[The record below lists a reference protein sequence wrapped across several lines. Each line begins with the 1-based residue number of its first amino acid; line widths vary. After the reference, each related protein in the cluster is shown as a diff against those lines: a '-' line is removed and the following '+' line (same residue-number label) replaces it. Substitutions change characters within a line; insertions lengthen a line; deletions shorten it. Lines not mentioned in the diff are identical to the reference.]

1 MKKKRRLPI
10 PVAVIIY
17 FITVLLTVVLVVG
30 NVLVLSYSQ
39 IVSVFTGQA
48 TTKLIAAKGEKPV
61 DIFTSDF
68 KNNQALHDYSK
79 QLGQEI
85 VEEAIVLLKNDG
97 TTLPLA
103 SGNKVSLLGQN
114 SVDLIYGGG
123 GAGSIDT
130 SKAPDFKTVM
140 KKSGFDINPILWDFY
155 TEGAGKEFRKE
166 TPSITGQ
173 GAFKVNEVPKDV
185 YTKEVIKSFTDY
197 QDAAIVTIG
206 RSGGESADL
215 SPEKLDSGYHYLE
228 LDQEERDL
236 LKLAQDNFEKV
247 VVVLNTSNPIEL
259 DFLEEYKIDACIW
272 AGALGQTGAYGIGE
286 VLNGTVN
293 PSGRLVDTY
302 AYDAFSSPAMVNF
315 GDYTIKNSDVTNGNK
330 YVVYGEGI
338 YVGYKYYETRYEDVV
353 LGNEKLEKFDYAR
366 QVQYPFGYGL
376 SYTDFEWTDYQV
388 NETEKSFEV
397 SLKITNKGK
406 VAGKETV
413 QLYLQSPYTEYD
425 QQNLIEKAAV
435 QLVGFDKTEVIPAGQ
450 SETITIDVPK
460 EEMKAY
466 DSQGHGT
473 YIVDAGDY
481 YLAAGRDAHEGLNNV
496 LAAKGKTVT
505 DGMDVNGQ
513 KELAKKF
520 TVAQLDATTYAV
532 SAETGKEIKN
542 QFENVDIKKYDDEF
556 VYLSRNDW
564 EDTWPRVYAEGK
576 LKASDQLLAD
586 LEFSHE
592 ENKSDKMP
600 AFEKISEKYGKLNT
614 AMLIGAAY
622 DDDKYQALLDQMSLE
637 DMTTLVR
644 MGGYATHYIESINL
658 PGTIN
663 KDGPAGISSTLVG
676 GGESTAMG
684 YPAQVVVASTW
695 NTEVVKRMGQAI
707 GEDSL
712 AASVSGWY
720 APGINTHRLP
730 FGGRNFE
737 YFSEDSF
744 ISGKLSASEV
754 EGAQNKGT
762 FVFMKHFALNDIE
775 TNRMG
780 GAMFANE
787 QAVREIFLK
796 PFETTVREGNASGA
810 MAGMNRIGARW
821 VGSHKGL
828 MTNTLRDEWDFTGL
842 VITDQASFPNFYYQ
856 DMFGGLEAGTDM
868 WLNTSTMLWNFSD
881 KELTPTIANHLRTAS
896 HNIIYTIVNSNAMN
910 GMTPGTEVK
919 KVTPKWKFILLAGD
933 IVIGG
938 LLAFIFFITTRKL
951 IRQRREK
958 KAALTEK

>member
-17 FITVLLTVVLVVG
+17 FITIILTVVLVVG
-30 NVLVLSYSQ
+30 NVVILSYSQ
-39 IVSVFTGQA
+39 IVTGFLGQSSS
-48 TTKLIAAKGEKPV
+48 KLVPAKGEEPV
-61 DIFTSDF
+61 DYFTSDF
-68 KNNQALHDYSK
+68 DSNEALHDYSK

-85 VEEAIVLLKNDG
+85 VEEAIVLLKNQEKA
-97 TTLPLA
+97 LPLA
-103 SGNKVSLLGQN
+103 SGDKVSLLGQN

-130 SKAPDFKTVM
+130 SQAPDFKTVM
-140 KKSGFDINPILWDFY
+140 KKSGFEINPTLWDFY
-155 TEGAGKEFRKE
+155 TEGPGKEFRKE

-173 GAFKVNEVPKDV
+173 GAFKVNEVPKSV
-185 YTKEVIKSFTDY
+185 YTKEVISSFADY

-215 SPEKLDSGYHYLE
+215 SPDKLDSGFHYLE
-228 LDQEERDL
+228 IDQEERDL
-236 LKLAQDNFEKV
+236 LQLAQDNFDKV
-247 VVVLNTSNPIEL
+247 VVILNTSNPIEL
-259 DFLEEYKIDACIW
+259 DFLENYDIDACIW

-286 VLNGTVN
+286 VLNGNVN

-302 AYDAFSSPAMVNF
+302 AYDVFSSPAMVNF
-315 GDYTIKNSDVTNGNK
+315 GDYTIKNSEVTSGDK

-338 YVGYKYYETRYEDVV
+338 YIGYKYYETRYEDVV
-353 LGNEKLEKFDYAR
+353 LGNEDRQAYDYET

-376 SYTDFEWTDYQV
+376 SYTDFEWSDYQV
-388 NETEKSFEV
+388 KESDDSFEV
-397 SLKITNKGK
+397 SLTVTNKGQT
-406 VAGKETV
+406 AGKETV
-413 QLYLQSPYTEYD
+413 QLYLQSPYTDYD
-425 QQNLIEKAAV
+425 KDNLIEKAAV
-435 QLVGFDKTEVIPAGQ
+435 QLVGFDKTVEIAAGEAETVTIEV
-450 SETITIDVPK
+450 SK

-481 YLAAGRDAHEGLNNV
+481 YLAAGRNAHEGLNNI
-496 LAAKGKTVT
+496 LAAKGKTVA
-505 DGMDVNGQ
+505 DGMDVEGR

-520 TVAQLDATTYAV
+520 TVDQLDAKTYAV
-532 SAETGKEIKN
+532 SAETGKEISN
-542 QFENVDIKKYDDEF
+542 QFENVDIKKYDDDF

-564 EDTWPRVYAEGK
+564 EGTWPTVYADGK
-576 LKASDQLLAD
+576 WKASEQLLAD

-592 ENKSDKMP
+592 ENKEDKMP
-600 AFEKISEKYGKLNT
+600 EFEKISEEYGKLSA
-614 AMLIGAAY
+614 AMLIGADY

-644 MGGYATHYIESINL
+644 MGGYATRYIESINL

-695 NTEVVKRMGQAI
+695 NSDVVNRMGQAI

-712 AASVSGWY
+712 AAKVSGWY

-787 QAVREIFLK
+787 QAVREVFLK

-881 KELTPTIANHLRTAS
+881 ESLTPTMANHLRNAS

-910 GMTPGTEVK
+910 GMTANTEVK
-919 KVTPKWKFILLAGD
+919 KVTPKWKFMLFAAD
-933 IVIGG
+933 AVIGA

-958 KAALTEK
+958 KAAISE

>member
-17 FITVLLTVVLVVG
+17 LITTLLTVLLIVG
-30 NVLVLSYSQ
+30 NVLILSYSQ
-39 IVSVFTGQA
+39 IVTVFTGQSS
-48 TTKLIAAKGEKPV
+48 TKLVAAKDEKPV
-61 DIFTSDF
+61 DFFTSDF
-68 KNNQALHDYSK
+68 KNNEALHDYTK
-79 QLGQEI
+79 ELGQEI
-85 VEEAIVLLKNDG
+85 VEEAIVLIKNDDS
-97 TTLPLA
+97 TLPLA

-140 KKSGFDINPILWDFY
+140 KKSGFEINPTLWDFY
-155 TEGAGKEFRKE
+155 TKGEGKDFRKE

-173 GAFKVNEVPKDV
+173 GAFKVNEVPKDL
-185 YTKEVIKSFTDY
+185 YTKEVINSFADY

-215 SPEKLDSGYHYLE
+215 SPDKLESGYHYLE

-236 LKLAQDNFEKV
+236 LQLAQDNFEKV
-247 VVVLNTSNPIEL
+247 VVILNTSNPIEL
-259 DFLEEYKIDACIW
+259 GFLKEYKIDACIW
-272 AGALGQTGAYGIGE
+272 AGALGQTGAYGIGQ
-286 VLNGTVN
+286 VLNGKVN

-315 GDYTIKNSDVTNGNK
+315 GDYTIKNSEVANGNK

-338 YVGYKYYETRYEDVV
+338 YVGYKYYETRYEDVI
-353 LGNEKLEKFDYAR
+353 LGNEEATAYDYAT

-376 SYTDFEWTDYQV
+376 SYTNFAWTDYQV
-388 NETEKSFEV
+388 KETDSSFEV
-397 SLKITNKGK
+397 SLTISNKGK
-406 VAGKETV
+406 AAGKETV
-413 QLYLQSPYTEYD
+413 QLYLQSPYTDYD
-425 QQNLIEKAAV
+425 KENQIEKAAV
-435 QLVGFDKTEVIPAGQ
+435 QLVGFDKTVMIPAGQ
-450 SETITIDVPK
+450 SETVKIEVPK
-460 EEMKAY
+460 EEMKTY

-481 YLAAGRDAHEGLNNV
+481 YLAAGRDAHEALNNI
-496 LAAKGKTVT
+496 LAAKGKTVA
-505 DGMDVNGQ
+505 DGMDAEGQ
-513 KELAKKF
+513 KELTKKV
-520 TVAQLDATTYAV
+520 TVDELDATTYAV
-532 SAETGKEIKN
+532 SAETGKEINN
-542 QFENVDIKKYDDEF
+542 QFEAVDIKKYDDQF
-556 VYLSRNDW
+556 TYLSRSDW
-564 EDTWPRVYAEGK
+564 EGTWPTVYQEGQ
-576 LKASDQLLAD
+576 LEASEQLLAD

-592 ENKSDKMP
+592 ENKADKMP
-600 AFEKISEKYGKLNT
+600 EFEKVSKKYGKLSA
-614 AMLIGAAY
+614 AMLIGADY
-622 DDDKYQALLDQMSLE
+622 DDDKYQALLNQMSLE

-695 NTEVVKRMGQAI
+695 NTDVVNRMGKAI

-712 AASVSGWY
+712 AAKVSGWY

-787 QAVREIFLK
+787 QALREIYLK
-796 PFETTVREGNASGA
+796 PFETTVREGDASGA

-828 MTNTLRDEWDFTGL
+828 MTNTLRDEWDFRGL

-881 KELTPTIANHLRTAS
+881 KELTPTMANHLRKAS

-910 GMTPGTEVK
+910 GVTPKTEVK
-919 KVTPKWKFILLAGD
+919 KATPKWKFFLLAAD
-933 IVIGG
+933 VVIGG
-938 LLAFIFFITTRKL
+938 LLVFIFFITTRKL

-958 KAALTEK
+958 KAMK